1 MVIHDAPIGLLP
13 ASSDAAEGLAHRT
26 EPALHDL
33 RMQVVQ

>member
-26 EPALHDL
+26 EAALHDL